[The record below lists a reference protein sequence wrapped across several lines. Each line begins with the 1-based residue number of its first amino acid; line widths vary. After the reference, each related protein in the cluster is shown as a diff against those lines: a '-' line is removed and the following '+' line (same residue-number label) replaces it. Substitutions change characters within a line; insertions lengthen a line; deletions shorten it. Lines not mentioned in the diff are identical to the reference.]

1 MTNFPKARIEDYGFK
16 NRHYLAPLLKWLGII
31 FFVLMMF
38 MLYLP
43 IIIIAIQSVNS
54 SVVTTR
60 FSSFT
65 FEWYL
70 NIFSEDEL
78 MSAIKNTL
86 LVSFIATTLATILG
100 TFFAIGI
107 HHLPKNKRSG
117 LMFMN
122 NVPILNADIV
132 TGFSLMIMFRFVM
145 VLVNMVVQ
153 LFNPSAS
160 ISIFG
165 LPTLVL
171 AHLFF
176 TLPYVVLSVVP
187 KLKELDANLVDAAAD
202 LGLKPMKA
210 LIYVV
215 VPAIKAG
222 IFSGMLLALTM
233 SVDDFVISFFNT
245 GAGYDN
251 LSIWIYGVLGRRNL
265 TPSVYA
271 FSTLLTI
278 VIMVGLIGSQFIHKK
293 GKTNK

>member
-16 NRHYLAPLLKWLGII
+16 NREWLAPLLKWVGIL

-60 FSSFT
+60 FSTFT
-65 FEWYL
+65 LEWYT
-70 NIFSEDEL
+70 NIFNEDEL
-78 MSAIKNTL
+78 LNAIKNTL
-86 LVSFIATTLATILG
+86 MVSAIATTLATVLG

-107 HHLPKNKRSG
+107 FHLPKNKRSG
-117 LMFMN
+117 LMFLN

-145 VLVNMVVQ
+145 VLINMVVQ

-176 TLPYVVLSVVP
+176 TFPYVVLSVVP

-278 VIMVGLIGSQFIHKK
+278 LTMVGLIGSQFMNKK

>member
-1 MTNFPKARIEDYGFK
+1 MTNFPKANIADYGFK
-16 NRHYLAPLLKWLGII
+16 QRNWLAPFLKWFGII
-31 FFVLMMF
+31 FFVLMMV

-60 FSSFT
+60 FSTFT
-65 FEWYL
+65 LKWYM
-70 NIFSEDEL
+70 NIFNEREL
-78 MSAIKNTL
+78 LNAIKNTL
-86 LVSFIATTLATILG
+86 TVSFVATTLATILG

-107 HHLPKNKRSG
+107 FHLPKNKRSG
-117 LMFMN
+117 LMFLN

-145 VLVNMVVQ
+145 VFINMIVQ
-153 LFNPSAS
+153 LFNPDAS

-210 LIYVV
+210 LVYVV

-233 SVDDFVISFFNT
+233 SIDDFVISFFNT

-271 FSTLLTI
+271 FSTLLTL
-278 VIMVGLIGSQFIHKK
+278 VIMVGLIGSQFLHKK
-293 GKTNK
+293 GTVKK

>member
-16 NRHYLAPLLKWLGII
+16 NREWLAPFLKWFGII
-31 FFVLMMF
+31 FFILMMV

-60 FSSFT
+60 FSTFT
-65 FEWYL
+65 LKWYT
-70 NIFSEDEL
+70 NIFNEREL
-78 MSAIKNTL
+78 LSAIKNTL
-86 LVSFIATTLATILG
+86 LVSFIATSLATILG

-107 HHLPKNKRSG
+107 FHLPKNKRSG
-117 LMFMN
+117 LMFLN

-132 TGFSLMIMFRFVM
+132 TGFSLMIMFRFVN
-145 VLVNMVVQ
+145 VFINMIAQ
-153 LFNPSAS
+153 LFNPDAS

-210 LIYVV
+210 LVYVV

-233 SVDDFVISFFNT
+233 SIDDFVISFFNT
-245 GAGYDN
+245 GAGFDN

-265 TPSVYA
+265 SPSVYA

-293 GKTNK
+293 GKAK

>member
-16 NRHYLAPLLKWLGII
+16 SREWLAPFLKWVGII
-31 FFVLMMF
+31 FFVLVMF

-43 IIIIAIQSVNS
+43 IIIIGIQSVNS
-54 SVVTTR
+54 SVITTK

-70 NIFSEDEL
+70 NIFNEDEL
-78 MSAIKNTL
+78 LSAIKNTL
-86 LVSFIATTLATILG
+86 TVSLIATTLATVLG
-100 TFFAIGI
+100 TMFAIGI
-107 HHLPKNKRSG
+107 HHLPKHKKSG
-117 LMFMN
+117 LMFLN
-122 NVPILNADIV
+122 SVPILNADIV

-145 VLVNMVVQ
+145 VLINMILQV
-153 LFNPSAS
+153 FNPDAS

-187 KLKELDANLVDAAAD
+187 KLKELDENLVDAAAD
-202 LGLKPMKA
+202 LGLQPMKA
-210 LIYVV
+210 LVYVV

-233 SVDDFVISFFNT
+233 SIDDFVISFFNT

-265 TPSVYA
+265 SPSVYA

-278 VIMVGLIGSQFIHKK
+278 VIMVGLIGSQFLHKK

>member
-16 NRHYLAPLLKWLGII
+16 NHEYLAPLLKWLGII

-43 IIIIAIQSVNS
+43 IFIIAIQSVNS

-70 NIFSEDEL
+70 NIFNEDEL

-202 LGLKPMKA
+202 LGLQPMKA

>member
-16 NRHYLAPLLKWLGII
+16 NREWLAPLLKWVGIL
-31 FFVLMMF
+31 FFILMMF

-60 FSSFT
+60 FSTFT
-65 FEWYL
+65 LEWYT
-70 NIFSEDEL
+70 NIFNEDEL
-78 MSAIKNTL
+78 LNAIKNTL
-86 LVSFIATTLATILG
+86 MVSAIATTLATVLG

-107 HHLPKNKRSG
+107 FHLPKNKRSG
-117 LMFMN
+117 LMFLN

-145 VLVNMVVQ
+145 VLINMVVQ

-176 TLPYVVLSVVP
+176 TFPYVVLSVVP

-278 VIMVGLIGSQFIHKK
+278 LTMVGLIGSQFMNKK

>member
-16 NRHYLAPLLKWLGII
+16 NREWLAPLLKWVGIL

-60 FSSFT
+60 FSTFT
-65 FEWYL
+65 LEWYT
-70 NIFSEDEL
+70 NIFNEDEL
-78 MSAIKNTL
+78 LNAIKNTL
-86 LVSFIATTLATILG
+86 MVSAIATTLATVLG

-107 HHLPKNKRSG
+107 FHLPKNKRSG
-117 LMFMN
+117 LMFLN

-145 VLVNMVVQ
+145 VLINMIVQ

-176 TLPYVVLSVVP
+176 TFPYVVLSVVP

-278 VIMVGLIGSQFIHKK
+278 LTMVGLIGSQFMNKK

>member
-1 MTNFPKARIEDYGFK
+1 MTNFPKANIADYGFK
-16 NRHYLAPLLKWLGII
+16 QRNWLAPFLKWFGII
-31 FFVLMMF
+31 FFVLMMV

-60 FSSFT
+60 FSTFT
-65 FEWYL
+65 LKWYM
-70 NIFSEDEL
+70 NIFNEREL
-78 MSAIKNTL
+78 LNAIKNTL
-86 LVSFIATTLATILG
+86 TVSFIATSLATILG

-107 HHLPKNKRSG
+107 FHLPKHKRSG
-117 LMFMN
+117 LMFLN

-145 VLVNMVVQ
+145 VFINMIVQ
-153 LFNPSAS
+153 LFNPEAS

-210 LIYVV
+210 LVYVV

-233 SVDDFVISFFNT
+233 SIDDFVISFFNT

-271 FSTLLTI
+271 FSTLLTL
-278 VIMVGLIGSQFIHKK
+278 VIMVGLIGSQFLHKK
-293 GKTNK
+293 GTVKK

>member
-16 NRHYLAPLLKWLGII
+16 NREWLAPLLKWVGIL

-60 FSSFT
+60 FSTFT
-65 FEWYL
+65 LEWYT
-70 NIFSEDEL
+70 NIFNEDEL
-78 MSAIKNTL
+78 LNAIKNTL
-86 LVSFIATTLATILG
+86 MVSAIATTLATVLG

-107 HHLPKNKRSG
+107 FHLPKNKRSG
-117 LMFMN
+117 LMFLN
-122 NVPILNADIV
+122 SVPILNADIV

-145 VLVNMVVQ
+145 VLINMVVQ

-176 TLPYVVLSVVP
+176 TFPYVVLSVVP

-278 VIMVGLIGSQFIHKK
+278 LTMVGLIGSQFMNKK